1 MPDGSGSDCDPA
13 RRHPLFTSVGDSS
26 LVSDDLR
33 RAGDGQEPVRFL
45 NDKFVVDDAEHRG
58 PSWVTLLLSA
68 LAAVAV
74 LAVEFVF
81 FIGVMLANLAPCGV
95 EVSDRPS
102 VGLMVSAVVTTL
114 AALFIPVLVSGTR
127 RSIGWIVGSVAA
139 SIPFMFVL
147 AGVWAWI
154 TPETFT
160 PSTLFC
166 W

>member
-1 MPDGSGSDCDPA
+1 MA
-13 RRHPLFTSVGDSS
+13 QVRHPAFTLLRDILDVA
-26 LVSDDLR
+26 DDLR

-45 NDKFVVDDAEHRG
+45 NAGFVVDESEHRG
-58 PSWVTLLLSA
+58 PPWVTLLLSV

-74 LAVEFVF
+74 LAVELAFVVALF
-81 FIGVMLANLAPCGV
+81 LANLVPCGV

-102 VGLMVSAVVTTL
+102 VWLMVVAVVTTL

-127 RSIGWIVGSVAA
+127 RYIGWIVGSVAA

-147 AGVWAWI
+147 GGVGAWI